1 MTLSLL
7 PRRKPRVLILSASSG
22 AGHVRAGQALEKAFR
37 AQGDCD
43 VAHIDALEYVSKL
56 FQRLYDRTYIQMV
69 KRAPDLMGLLYQQTD
84 KPWSHPRERLVMDRL
99 NTQPMIR
106 MLKKMQP
113 DLCVATHFLPAEI
126 LAWLIAKKKLQARHA
141 IVVTDYDVHAL
152 WLCRTVDRYYVA
164 MEESLEYMARI
175 GVPREKLRVTGIPI
189 DLLFEEKVDAA
200 KAREKL
206 RVTGIPIDLLFEE
219 KVDAAKAR
227 AKLGLADGG
236 PVVLLS
242 AGGYGVGPLEQLVK
256 DLVSMEKPWQIV
268 AIAGKSEQLKKRLDS
283 VAKHAGKTPSGQ
295 PRVVPLGFTK
305 EMDQYMAA
313 ADLLIGKAGG
323 LTTSEALARELPM
336 ALIEPI
342 PGQEERNA
350 DHLLESGAAI
360 RCNNL
365 PAAAWKIA
373 KLLDQPDKLAAM
385 KRAARA
391 MARPDAARRIARD
404 ALELLH

>member
-1 MTLSLL
+1 MTPSLL
-7 PRRKPRVLILSASSG
+7 SNRKPRVLILSASSG

-43 VAHIDALEYVSKL
+43 VAHIDALQHVSKL
-56 FQRLYDRTYIQMV
+56 FQRLYDKAYIQMV
-69 KRAPDLMGLLYQQTD
+69 RRAPDLMGLLYQQTD
-84 KPWSHPRERLVMDRL
+84 KPWSHPRERLAMDRL

-106 MLKKMQP
+106 MLKKMEP

-164 MEESLEYMARI
+164 MEESLEYMAHI
-175 GVPREKLRVTGIPI
+175 GVPREKLRVSGIPI
-189 DLLFEEKVDAA
+189 DLLFEEKVDAGA
-200 KAREKL
+200 
-206 RVTGIPIDLLFEE
+206 
-219 KVDAAKAR
+219 AR
-227 AKLGLADGG
+227 ARLGLTASG

-256 DLVSMEKPWQIV
+256 DLVSMERPWQIV
-268 AIAGKSEQLKKRLDS
+268 AIAGKSEPLKKRLES
-283 VAKHAGKTPSGQ
+283 LAKHAGKTPSGQ
-295 PRVVPLGFTK
+295 ARVVPIGFTM
-305 EMDQYMAA
+305 EMDLYMAA

-350 DHLLESGAAI
+350 DHLLEAGAAI

-373 KLLDQPDKLAAM
+373 QLMDQPEKLAAM

-391 MARPDAARRIARD
+391 MARPAAARQIARD